1 MARKAGSHAE
11 ITGPAIQDA
20 ALKLFCQ
27 SGYAATSMRQ
37 IAAEVGVRAGALYL
51 YTPDKQTLLFDLL
64 NEHMLALRV
73 AWNAAKSGETP
84 IERLKCFVDFHV
96 DYHIELRD
104 KVFLSYME
112 LRNLDEDNFAVIQRL
127 RREYEGEL
135 ESILADGLKAGDFVF
150 EDVRVTTM
158 ALLAM
163 LLGHVTWFRGDGR
176 LDRDDILRI
185 HWDLACGM
193 VRAG

>member
-1 MARKAGSHAE
+1 MARKAGSHAD

-20 ALKLFCQ
+20 ALRLFCR
-27 SGYAATSMRQ
+27 SGYAAVSMRE

-51 YTPDKQTLLFDLL
+51 YTPDKQTLLYDLMK
-64 NEHMLALRV
+64 EHMYALLA
-73 AWNAAKSGETP
+73 AWSDAKSGGTP
-84 IERLKCFVDFHV
+84 LEQVKAFVEFHV
-96 DYHIELRD
+96 DYHIMLRD

-112 LRNLDEDNFAVIQRL
+112 LRNLNEENYTTIQSL
-127 RREYEGEL
+127 RREYESEI
-135 ESILADGLKAGDFVF
+135 ESILADGLKSGDFQF

-176 LDRDDILRI
+176 LDQDEIRRV
-185 HWDLACGM
+185 HWNLARAM
-193 VRAG
+193 VGA